1 MNSIDYSTFL
11 NGPNKQELDRLDL
24 LAGDFKIQSSKL
36 RIEGLYNGERLP
48 PDDWEYFK
56 ACFNKFPP
64 CWIKILEGAEEFSIK
79 RKSKNGL
86 RTWFMSDYDFWV
98 DRLANRG
105 KLIPG
110 SGNRLPLGLWDFY
123 DDFIED
129 GSLVSIVKTYRMEN
143 AKTELIFNFRESLT
157 PDDQGNIKWDVA

>member
-1 MNSIDYSTFL
+1 M
-11 NGPNKQELDRLDL
+11 
-24 LAGDFKIQSSKL
+24 
-36 RIEGLYNGERLP
+36 
-48 PDDWEYFK
+48 
-56 ACFNKFPP
+56 
-64 CWIKILEGAEEFSIK
+64 
-79 RKSKNGL
+79 
-86 RTWFMSDYDFWV
+86 
-98 DRLANRG
+98 ANRG

-157 PDDQGNIKWDVA
+157 PDDQGNIKWNFVWRYRDVKITKIMRAQRVHNWKREMFVLNVLMAVYTLYCIVFWRLQRMAIRVPDLRAPANNTNNNIIIGRNLSPTESRD